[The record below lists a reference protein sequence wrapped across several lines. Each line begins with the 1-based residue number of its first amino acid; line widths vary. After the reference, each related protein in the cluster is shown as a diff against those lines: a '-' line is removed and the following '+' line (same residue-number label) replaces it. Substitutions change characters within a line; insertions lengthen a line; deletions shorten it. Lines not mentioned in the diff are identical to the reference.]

1 MPVKFEMLL
10 LTPKF
15 SSAITVQFGDS
26 SKIGSMQKHE
36 DSEAELGSGQGTD
49 G

>member
-10 LTPKF
+10 LTPN
-15 SSAITVQFGDS
+15 SQAPSQVQFGDS

-36 DSEAELGSGQGTD
+36 DFAAELAEGQGT
-49 G
+49 GG